1 MLEQHNRA
9 HLLGLA
15 FVVAVIVLLPFSTD
29 NGFYL
34 KVMFLVGVNY
44 LAGSGLNVLV
54 GITGQKSLG
63 HAGLFAVGA
72 YAVALL
78 TTRAGWNPWVAFA
91 ASGVISGIFGVIIA
105 LPALRVKGPALAMV
119 TIAFGIV
126 IEKIVSE
133 WQDVFG
139 GQAGIY
145 GVVPP
150 SLFGGVRLG
159 PKEWVWFV
167 GFLAILAH
175 LSIRALVNGKYG
187 RAFRAV
193 NTAEIA
199 AESVGVSVYR
209 FKVLA
214 FVVSAVT
221 CGLAG
226 ALIAQQNQYISS
238 DFITFGLSIFF
249 LLIVLFGGSSIYGP
263 LLGALVLTLLD
274 AFLARWPHLQHFTYG
289 ALLLFALY
297 VMPDGLSGMVRNTS
311 RKLLPSWFAPA
322 ALARETSAWRLR
334 ADEVAAADL
343 PLLKTENLYKAY
355 GGVIPTNHVSI
366 SIKSGHIHSLIGP
379 NGAGKTTL
387 LNILSGVT
395 EPDSGTVE
403 FNGRSIAGLPANKI
417 CSLGLARTFQNL
429 KLFSNMTVL
438 ENVQVG
444 LHSRLKAGMLSYLLS
459 MPRARHEEVSTY
471 RESLQ
476 ILELLGLK
484 DKAHELAGSLPYGLQ
499 RRLEI
504 ARALATHPRLL
515 LLDEPAAGLN
525 PQETQE
531 LIQVISQIRDLGIT
545 ILLIEHHMDLVMAIS
560 DHVIVLDYGE
570 KIAEGTPVEVQ
581 NNPRV
586 IAAYLGVDD
595 DLDDLKNTAPEP
607 RHDKPAGGNHVQ

>member
-1 MLEQHNRA
+1 MLERQNNA
-9 HLLGLA
+9 HRIGLA
-15 FVVAVIVLLPFSTD
+15 IAVLAIILLPLTTS

-34 KVMFLVGVNY
+34 KIMFLVGVNY
-44 LAGSGLNVLV
+44 LAASGLNVLV
-54 GITGQKSLG
+54 GFTGQKSLG

-72 YAVALL
+72 YTVALL
-78 TTRAGWNPWVAFA
+78 TTKAGWNPWLAFA
-91 ASGVISGIFGVIIA
+91 ASGVVAGCFGVVIA

-126 IEKIVSE
+126 VEKIVSE

-150 SLFGGVRLG
+150 TFGGVRFG
-159 PKEWVWFV
+159 PQEWVWFA
-167 GFLAILAH
+167 GLLALISH
-175 LSIRALVNGKYG
+175 LSIRALVMGKYG

-193 NTAEIA
+193 STAEIA

-214 FVVSAVT
+214 FVISAVT

-263 LLGALVLTLLD
+263 LLGATVLTLLD

-297 VMPDGLSGMVRNTS
+297 VMPDGLSGMLRNVAQRLFSKQFS
-311 RKLLPSWFAPA
+311 RHAIAAPMG
-322 ALARETSAWRLR
+322 AWRLK
-334 ADEVAAADL
+334 ATEVTAPDR
-343 PLLKTENLYKAY
+343 PLLKADKLYKAY

-366 SIKSGHIHSLIGP
+366 EIKTGHIHSLIGP

-387 LNILSGVT
+387 LNILSGIVA
-395 EPDSGTVE
+395 PDSGSFD
-403 FNGRSIAGLPANKI
+403 FNGRTVVGVVSNKI
-417 CSLGLARTFQNL
+417 SRLGLARTFQNL
-429 KLFSNMTVL
+429 KLFSTMSVL

-444 LHSRLKAGMLSYLLS
+444 LHAQLRTGFVSCLLGM
-459 MPRARHEEVSTY
+459 PAARREEAAAHA
-471 RESLQ
+471 EALQ
-476 ILELLGLK
+476 ILDFLGLSGQA
-484 DKAHELAGSLPYGLQ
+484 DEMAGSLPYGLQ

-531 LIQVISQIRDLGIT
+531 LIAVISRIRDLGIT

-570 KIAEGTPVEVQ
+570 KIAEGTPAEVQ

-595 DLDDLKNTAPEP
+595 DTDNLDVS
-607 RHDKPAGGNHVQ
+607 PAMQGVQHV

>member
-1 MLEQHNRA
+1 MLEKNNKA
-9 HLLGLA
+9 HLLGLLCVIA
-15 FVVAVIVLLPFSTD
+15 AVIVLPLTTT

-34 KVMFLVGVNY
+34 KVMFLIGVNY
-44 LAGSGLNVLV
+44 LAASGLNVLV
-54 GITGQKSLG
+54 GFTGQKSLG

-72 YAVALL
+72 YTVALL
-78 TTRAGWNPWVAFA
+78 TTKGGWNPWAAFV
-91 ASGVISGIFGVIIA
+91 ASGVVAGFFGVVIA

-126 IEKIVSE
+126 VEKIVSE

-150 SLFGGVRLG
+150 MLFGGVRLG
-159 PKEWVWFV
+159 PKEWVW
-167 GFLAILAH
+167 LAATLGILAH
-175 LSIRALVNGKYG
+175 LSIRALVTGKYG

-193 NTAEIA
+193 NTAEVA

-214 FVVSAVT
+214 FVISAVT

-263 LLGALVLTLLD
+263 ILGALVLTLLD
-274 AFLARWPHLQHFTYG
+274 AFLAKWPHLQHFTYG

-297 VMPDGLSGMVRNTS
+297 VMPDGLSGMLRSAARRVIPSLFKPPQYVEN
-311 RKLLPSWFAPA
+311 RKP
-322 ALARETSAWRLR
+322 WRLR
-334 ADEVAAADL
+334 ADEVIAPDR
-343 PLLKTENLYKAY
+343 PLLKADNLYKAY
-355 GGVIPTNHVSI
+355 GGVIPTNRI
-366 SIKSGHIHSLIGP
+366 SIDIKTGHIHSLIGP

-387 LNILSGVT
+387 LNILSGIIA
-395 EPDSGTVE
+395 PNSGWFE
-403 FNGRSIAGLPANKI
+403 FNGRSLAGLPANKI

-429 KLFSNMTVL
+429 KLFGNMSVL

-444 LHSRLKAGMLSYLLS
+444 LHSRLNSGLLS
-459 MPRARHEEVSTY
+459 CLLGTPASRREERLTTT
-471 RESLQ
+471 EALQ
-476 ILELLGLK
+476 ILDFLGLR
-484 DKAHELAGSLPYGLQ
+484 DKANELASSLPYGLQ

-525 PQETQE
+525 PQETQD
-531 LIQVISQIRDLGIT
+531 LIAVISRIRDLGIT

-570 KIAEGTPVEVQ
+570 KIAEGTPKEIQ

-586 IAAYLGVDD
+586 IAAYLGDD
-595 DLDDLKNTAPEP
+595 EDLNDLDAQEQAQ
-607 RHDKPAGGNHVQ
+607 AGARDD

>member
-1 MLEQHNRA
+1 MLP
-9 HLLGLA
+9 L
-15 FVVAVIVLLPFSTD
+15 TTT

-34 KVMFLVGVNY
+34 KVMFLIGVNY
-44 LAGSGLNVLV
+44 LAASGLNVLV
-54 GITGQKSLG
+54 GFTGQKSLG

-72 YAVALL
+72 YTVALL
-78 TTRAGWNPWVAFA
+78 TTKAGWNPWAAFI
-91 ASGVISGIFGVIIA
+91 ASGVVAGFFGVVIA

-126 IEKIVSE
+126 VEKIVSE

-150 SLFGGVRLG
+150 MLFGGVRLG
-159 PKEWVWFV
+159 PKEWVWFAATL
-167 GFLAILAH
+167 GILAH
-175 LSIRALVNGKYG
+175 LSIRALVMGKYG

-193 NTAEIA
+193 NTAEVA

-214 FVVSAVT
+214 FVISAVT

-263 LLGALVLTLLD
+263 ILGAIVLTLLD

-297 VMPDGLSGMVRNTS
+297 VMPDGLSGMLRTVAR
-311 RKLLPSWFAPA
+311 RVMPKLFAP
-322 ALARETSAWRLR
+322 RMFEQNPQPWRLR
-334 ADEVAAADL
+334 ADEVAAPDR
-343 PLLKTENLYKAY
+343 PLLKAENLYKAY
-355 GGVIPTNHVSI
+355 GGVIPTNRVSI
-366 SIKSGHIHSLIGP
+366 DIKTGHIHSLIGP

-387 LNILSGVT
+387 LNILSGVIA
-395 EPDSGTVE
+395 PDSGSFE
-403 FNGRSIAGLPANKI
+403 FNGRTISGLPANKI

-429 KLFSNMTVL
+429 KLFGNMSVL

-444 LHSRLKAGMLSYLLS
+444 LHSRLDSGFLSC
-459 MPRARHEEVSTY
+459 
-471 RESLQ
+471 
-476 ILELLGLK
+476 LLGTPAARREERLTTTEALQVL
-484 DKAHELAGSLPYGLQ
+484 DFVGLREKANELAGSLAYGLQ

-525 PQETQE
+525 PQETQD
-531 LIQVISQIRDLGIT
+531 LIEVISRIRDLGIT

-570 KIAEGTPVEVQ
+570 KIAEGTPTEVQ

-586 IAAYLGVDD
+586 IAAYLGDD
-595 DLDDLKNTAPEP
+595 EDMADLDAMDEQAIDAA
-607 RHDKPAGGNHVQ
+607 RAGAKHE

>member
-1 MLEQHNRA
+1 MLEKNNRA
-9 HLLGLA
+9 HLLGLLCVIA
-15 FVVAVIVLLPFSTD
+15 AVIVLPLTTS

-34 KVMFLVGVNY
+34 KVMFLIGVNY
-44 LAGSGLNVLV
+44 LAASGLNVLV
-54 GITGQKSLG
+54 GFTGQKSLG

-72 YAVALL
+72 YTVALL
-78 TTRAGWNPWVAFA
+78 TTKAGWNPWAAFV
-91 ASGVISGIFGVIIA
+91 ASGVVAGFFGVVIA

-126 IEKIVSE
+126 VEKIVSE

-150 SLFGGVRLG
+150 MLFGGVRLG
-159 PKEWVWFV
+159 PKEWVW
-167 GFLAILAH
+167 LAATLGILAH
-175 LSIRALVNGKYG
+175 LSIRALVTGKYG

-193 NTAEIA
+193 NTAEVA

-214 FVVSAVT
+214 FVISAVT

-263 LLGALVLTLLD
+263 ILGALVLTLLD
-274 AFLARWPHLQHFTYG
+274 AFLAKWPHLQHFTYG

-297 VMPDGLSGMVRNTS
+297 VMPDGLSGMLRS
-311 RKLLPSWFAPA
+311 A
-322 ALARETSAWRLR
+322 ARRMMPGLFTPPKYVENREQWHLR
-334 ADEVAAADL
+334 ADEVVAPDR
-343 PLLKTENLYKAY
+343 PLLKAENLYKAY
-355 GGVIPTNHVSI
+355 GGVIPTNRI
-366 SIKSGHIHSLIGP
+366 SIDIKTGHIHSLIGP

-387 LNILSGVT
+387 LNILSGVIA
-395 EPDSGTVE
+395 PDSGTFE
-403 FNGRSIAGLPANKI
+403 FNGRSLAGFPANKI

-429 KLFSNMTVL
+429 KLFGNMSVL

-444 LHSRLKAGMLSYLLS
+444 LHSRLNSGLLS
-459 MPRARHEEVSTY
+459 CLLGTPASHREERLTTT
-471 RESLQ
+471 EALQ
-476 ILELLGLK
+476 ILDFLGLR
-484 DKAHELAGSLPYGLQ
+484 DKANELAGSLPYGLQ

-525 PQETQE
+525 PQETQD
-531 LIQVISQIRDLGIT
+531 LIAVISRIRDLGVT

-570 KIAEGTPVEVQ
+570 KIAEGTPKEIQ

-586 IAAYLGVDD
+586 IAAYLGDD
-595 DLDDLKNTAPEP
+595 EDLNELDVQEQAYAGA
-607 RHDKPAGGNHVQ
+607 RHD

>member
-1 MLEQHNRA
+1 MLEKNSKA
-9 HLLGLA
+9 HLIGLLCVIA
-15 FVVAVIVLLPFSTD
+15 AIIVLPLSTT

-34 KVMFLVGVNY
+34 KVMFLIGVNY
-44 LAGSGLNVLV
+44 LAASGLNVLV
-54 GITGQKSLG
+54 GFTGQKSLG

-72 YAVALL
+72 YTVALL
-78 TTRAGWNPWVAFA
+78 TTKAGWNPWAAFV
-91 ASGVISGIFGVIIA
+91 ASGVVAGFFGVVIA

-126 IEKIVSE
+126 VEKIVSE

-159 PKEWVWFV
+159 PKEWVW
-167 GFLAILAH
+167 LAATLSILAH

-193 NTAEIA
+193 NTAEVA
-199 AESVGVSVYR
+199 AESVGVSVYK

-214 FVVSAVT
+214 FVISAVT

-249 LLIVLFGGSSIYGP
+249 LLIVLFGGSSIYGAI
-263 LLGALVLTLLD
+263 LGAIVLTLLD

-297 VMPDGLSGMVRNTS
+297 VMPDGLSGMLRAAARRIVP
-311 RKLLPSWFAPA
+311 KWFVPPSFTQSIEPWH
-322 ALARETSAWRLR
+322 LR
-334 ADEVAAADL
+334 ADEVISPDR
-343 PLLKTENLYKAY
+343 PLLKAENLYKAY
-355 GGVIPTNHVSI
+355 GGVIPTNRVSI
-366 SIKSGHIHSLIGP
+366 DIKAGHIHSLIGP

-387 LNILSGVT
+387 LNILSGVIA
-395 EPDSGTVE
+395 PDSGSFE
-403 FNGRSIAGLPANKI
+403 FNGRSISGLSANKI

-429 KLFSNMTVL
+429 KLFGNMTVL

-444 LHSRLKAGMLSYLLS
+444 LHSRLDSGLLS
-459 MPRARHEEVSTY
+459 CLLGTPAARREERLTTI
-471 RESLQ
+471 ESLQ
-476 ILELLGLK
+476 ILDFLGLR
-484 DKAHELAGSLPYGLQ
+484 DKANELAGSLPYGLQ

-525 PQETQE
+525 PQETQD
-531 LIQVISQIRDLGIT
+531 LIEVISRIRDLGIT

-570 KIAEGTPVEVQ
+570 KIAEGTPAQVQ

-586 IAAYLGVDD
+586 IAAYLGDD
-595 DLDDLKNTAPEP
+595 EDLDESL
-607 RHDKPAGGNHVQ
+607 